1 MTQFR
6 LTIGVEENL
15 RVKVEAGEDPQ
26 AIFTTINTMERATT
40 RAIVL
45 LLGKN
50 VVNVA
55 KTIISRLSAD
65 PQIGKI
71 TANIG
76 PNQKGKR
83 DFMRWMKRKES

>member
-6 LTIGVEENL
+6 LITIGVEENL
-15 RVKVEAGEDPQ
+15 RVKFKTGVDPQ
-26 AIFTTINTMERATT
+26 AIFATVSTVERATI

-45 LLGKN
+45 LLGKS

-55 KTIISRLSAD
+55 KTIISRLSAN
-65 PQIGKI
+65 PQIGEI

-76 PNQKGKR
+76 PKQKEKR
-83 DFMRWMKRKES
+83 DFMR

>member
-6 LTIGVEENL
+6 LTIGEEANSRV
-15 RVKVEAGEDPQ
+15 RVKAGVDPQ
-26 AIFTTINTMERATT
+26 AIFTTVNTVERATT

-45 LLGKN
+45 LLGKS

-55 KTIISRLSAD
+55 KTIISRLSAN
-65 PQIGKI
+65 PQIGEI

-76 PNQKGKR
+76 PKQKGKR
-83 DFMRWMKRKES
+83 DFMR